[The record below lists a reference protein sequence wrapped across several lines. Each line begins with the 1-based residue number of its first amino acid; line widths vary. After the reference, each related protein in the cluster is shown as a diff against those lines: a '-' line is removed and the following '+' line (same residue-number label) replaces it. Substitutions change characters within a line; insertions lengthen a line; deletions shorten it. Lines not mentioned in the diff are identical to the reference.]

1 MAETTIERRGLGA
14 LERILSRAKRG
25 ETLKGYVG
33 IPDGAGSY
41 TIYVPHRPGY
51 VYVRVLDDGIESS
64 VAVAIHQGTNLDP
77 AQRVELERVDGNLVV
92 RRPDAAHAAQ
102 LYGTNA
108 AAAAVVPQTAAP
120 LGYRNADGGEI
131 SLIGTNNA
139 ALGGLVVRITAYQH
153 RGGAWDGTA
162 TITLT
167 APSTT
172 GKRAWILV
180 GINTKT
186 NALTQTQ
193 ADEWGMAYNPPPRTD
208 LISVIA
214 ANPDVDY
221 RAAVNVAY
229 GATTISADDIID
241 LRSMGETKVKHNYS
255 ATAAP
260 TTGDDADDGYGV
272 GSIWIDLTGD
282 DVYMCVDAT
291 AGAAVWNGLNSGGG
305 SGAFTGDILPSTCE
319 ARLTLETGVA
329 ISTTDQTAKTTIYL
343 TPYRGNVIAL
353 YDGSSAWEGHAL
365 TEISL
370 SLSGFTADTNYDI
383 FVYDNAGTLTLEA
396 VAWTNATT
404 RATALSTQNG
414 VWVKSSATTRRYV
427 GTIRTTGSTGQCED
441 SVAKRFVWN
450 VQHRVHRKLK
460 ITDTTNSWT
469 YNSAT
474 WRSWNNSTAN
484 RVGIVVGLNE
494 EIVQLDFRAIAQNS
508 SNAVFSIGIGLD
520 STSSNS
526 ADVFPANSTVQG
538 SSFSAAFIG
547 YVGIGYHYLQL
558 LESGNALGT
567 TTFYGD
573 GGSSVIQSGAFGSV
587 LM

>member
-1 MAETTIERRGLGA
+1 MAETTIERRGVGA
-14 LERILSRAKRG
+14 IERILSRAKKG

-33 IPDGAGSY
+33 IPDGAGGY

-77 AQRVELERVDGNLVV
+77 AQRVELERVEGNLVV

-108 AAAAVVPQTAAP
+108 AAGAVLPQTSTP

-167 APSTT
+167 APSTS
-172 GKRAWILV
+172 GKRVWILV

-229 GATTISADDIID
+229 GATTISAGDIID
-241 LRSMGETKVKHNYS
+241 LRSNGETKVKHNYS

-260 TTGDDADDGYGV
+260 TTGDDVDDGYGV
-272 GSIWIDLTGD
+272 GSMWVDVTGD
-282 DVYMCVDAT
+282 AVYFCVDAT
-291 AGAAVWNGLNSGGG
+291 AGAAVWKQVDGGG
-305 SGAFTGDILPSTCE
+305 TSPTLTTKGDLLTRTSSAE
-319 ARLTLETGVA
+319 ARLPVGTDGHVLTA
-329 ISTTDQTAKTTIYL
+329 DSTQTNGIKWAAAAGAYYQTVQYNGSDQTQRAKIDYIPGSNITI
-343 TPYRGNVIAL
+343 
-353 YDGSSAWEGHAL
+353 
-365 TEISL
+365 
-370 SLSGFTADTNYDI
+370 
-383 FVYDNAGTLTLEA
+383 
-396 VAWTNATT
+396 
-404 RATALSTQNG
+404 G
-414 VWVKSSATTRRYV
+414 VVD
-427 GTIRTTGSTGQCED
+427 D
-441 SVAKRFVWN
+441 SVGNRTRLTFNA
-450 VQHRVHRKLK
+450 
-460 ITDTTNSWT
+460 S
-469 YNSAT
+469 
-474 WRSWNNSTAN
+474 ST
-484 RVGIVVGLNE
+484 I
-494 EIVQLDFRAIAQNS
+494 
-508 SNAVFSIGIGLD
+508 
-520 STSSNS
+520 
-526 ADVFPANSTVQG
+526 
-538 SSFSAAFIG
+538 
-547 YVGIGYHYLQL
+547 
-558 LESGNALGT
+558 GT
-567 TTFYGD
+567 TTPAARVSKWALFR
-573 GGSSVIQSGAFGSV
+573 
-587 LM
+587 